1 MKSKKYITPTLTV
14 VAFKAEQG
22 FAASG
27 DVDTKFLDLSIF
39 GWSKDGYNEQA
50 QQNWNEEEDGSLF
63 GSWL

>member
-1 MKSKKYITPTLTV
+1 MKRKKYITPTLTV

-27 DVDTKFLDLSIF
+27 DAEKFLDLSIF
-39 GWSKDGYNEQA
+39 GPKEGYNNQA
-50 QQNWNEEEDGSLF
+50 QQNWQEQEESESLF

>member
-14 VAFKAEQG
+14 VTFKAEQG

-27 DVDTKFLDLSIF
+27 AETKFLDLSIF
-39 GWSKDGYNEQA
+39 ESTQGYNNQA
-50 QQNWNEEEDGSLF
+50 QQNWEESGSLF

>member
-27 DVDTKFLDLSIF
+27 DAQKFLDLSIF
-39 GWSKDGYNEQA
+39 GSKEGYNNQA
-50 QQNWNEEEDGSLF
+50 QQNWDEEEGSLF

>member
-27 DVDTKFLDLSIF
+27 DAQKFLDLSIF
-39 GWSKDGYNEQA
+39 ESKEGYNGQA
-50 QQNWNEEEDGSLF
+50 QQNWQEENESLF
-63 GSWL
+63 SWD

>member
-27 DVDTKFLDLSIF
+27 DAQKFLDLSIF
-39 GWSKDGYNEQA
+39 GSKEGYNNQA
-50 QQNWNEEEDGSLF
+50 QQNWNEESGSLF
-63 GSWL
+63 SW

>member
-22 FAASG
+22 FAVSG
-27 DVDTKFLDLSIF
+27 GAETKLLDLFIF
-39 GWSKDGYNEQA
+39 ESKEGYNDQA
-50 QQNWNEEEDGSLF
+50 QQNWNEEDGSLF

>member
-22 FAASG
+22 FAVSG
-27 DVDTKFLDLSIF
+27 GAETMFLDLSIF
-39 GWSKDGYNEQA
+39 ESKDYNDQA
-50 QQNWNEEEDGSLF
+50 QQKWNEEDGSLF

>member
-14 VAFKAEQG
+14 VTFKAEQG

-27 DVDTKFLDLSIF
+27 DAQMFLDLSIF
-39 GWSKDGYNEQA
+39 GSKEGYNNQA
-50 QQNWNEEEDGSLF
+50 QQNWQEEENGSLF